1 MCNEVENKIG
11 WKLSTK
17 VFFLVLCTRWKLGEK
32 RVNIIS
38 GNLNCHYYFC
48 IEWNWIFFDQQTK
61 TPWLLIHC
69 AARKK
74 KTLISEQ
81 PTVDSRFSR
90 QLVYCLRLFYYNN
103 TSTQKS
109 KSIHSLHTMLYKWKN
124 SATNVWVQLHQKP
137 I

>member
-1 MCNEVENKIG
+1 MIIVVYFYIFTSFFKVLCNEVKNKIG
-11 WKLSTK
+11 WNLSTK
-17 VFFLVLCTRWKLGEK
+17 GFFLLVLCTRSKLGE
-32 RVNIIS
+32 R
-38 GNLNCHYYFC
+38 CQYYFRKSKQPLFFLYRM
-48 IEWNWIFFDQQTK
+48 ELDIFWPTNKKHHDYLYT
-61 TPWLLIHC
+61 

-109 KSIHSLHTMLYKWKN
+109 KSIHSLHTI
-124 SATNVWVQLHQKP
+124 H
-137 I
+137 